1 MSIQHFQTKLGIT
14 KYSIVTN
21 SNDSVTLRLMT
32 EHDLAML
39 YEWLNRSHI
48 VEWWGGEEAR
58 PTLADVQEQYLPSVL
73 AQESVTPYIA
83 MLNGEPIGY
92 AQSYVALGSGDGWWE
107 EETDPGVR
115 GIDQL
120 LANASQLGK
129 GLGTKLVRALV
140 ELLFNDP
147 EVTKIQTDPSPSNLR
162 AIRCYEKAG
171 FERQGTVTTPDGPA
185 VYMVQTRQAFERTRS
200 VGGGRPRAGALG
212 RPSCQTLGRMDTT
225 QVTLIHKILAAA
237 DERNLPLWIGGGWA
251 IDARL
256 GRVTRKHDDID
267 LTFPG
272 ERRGELEAIV
282 EMLGGRVMEEL
293 DYGFLAEIGDEL
305 LDCEPAWWADEAYE
319 IAEAPQGSCPEA
331 AEGVI
336 AGRPVR
342 CNSWEAIIWDYFYYA
357 DEVPPVDWPT
367 KHIESYRLACTSLGA
382 EKVEVLRAAF
392 RSRYAA

>member
-115 GIDQL
+115 GIDQS

-147 EVTKIQTDPSPSNLR
+147 EVTRSKRTRRR
-162 AIRCYEKAG
+162 ATCERSDATRKRG
-171 FERQGTVTTPDGPA
+171 LRQGTVTTPDGPA

-200 VGGGRPRAGALG
+200 VAN
-212 RPSCQTLGRMDTT
+212 PSIEGDVQGLAP
-225 QVTLIHKILAAA
+225 LAAPHVK
-237 DERNLPLWIGGGWA
+237 R
-251 IDARL
+251 
-256 GRVTRKHDDID
+256 
-267 LTFPG
+267 
-272 ERRGELEAIV
+272 
-282 EMLGGRVMEEL
+282 
-293 DYGFLAEIGDEL
+293 
-305 LDCEPAWWADEAYE
+305 
-319 IAEAPQGSCPEA
+319 
-331 AEGVI
+331 
-336 AGRPVR
+336 
-342 CNSWEAIIWDYFYYA
+342 
-357 DEVPPVDWPT
+357 
-367 KHIESYRLACTSLGA
+367 
-382 EKVEVLRAAF
+382 
-392 RSRYAA
+392 

>member
-1 MSIQHFQTKLGIT
+1 MLRRLRLLRKSPSTQALGIT

-115 GIDQL
+115 GIDQS

-147 EVTKIQTDPSPSNLR
+147 EVTKDPNGPVAEQLASDPMLR
-162 AIRCYEKAG
+162 E
-171 FERQGTVTTPDGPA
+171 
-185 VYMVQTRQAFERTRS
+185 S
-200 VGGGRPRAGALG
+200 
-212 RPSCQTLGRMDTT
+212 
-225 QVTLIHKILAAA
+225 
-237 DERNLPLWIGGGWA
+237 
-251 IDARL
+251 
-256 GRVTRKHDDID
+256 
-267 LTFPG
+267 
-272 ERRGELEAIV
+272 
-282 EMLGGRVMEEL
+282 
-293 DYGFLAEIGDEL
+293 
-305 LDCEPAWWADEAYE
+305 
-319 IAEAPQGSCPEA
+319 
-331 AEGVI
+331 GV
-336 AGRPVR
+336 
-342 CNSWEAIIWDYFYYA
+342 
-357 DEVPPVDWPT
+357 
-367 KHIESYRLACTSLGA
+367 
-382 EKVEVLRAAF
+382 
-392 RSRYAA
+392 